1 MLNRIHEKGMT
12 KNHRGKVSIYRVAVV
27 QRFWKSVSKA
37 SLDQLVKIKPVCL
50 IVHAGTNDL
59 ADGTNLLNK
68 TKQKIN
74 KKKKIATQVKNF
86 SKNTKI
92 VFSSIMIRKVRKN
105 MNKKVS
111 QVNS

>member
-1 MLNRIHEKGMT
+1 MVIIGDSMLNRTHEKGMS
-12 KNHRGKVSIYRVAVV
+12 KNHRGKVSIYRIAVV

-74 KKKKIATQVKNF
+74 K
-86 SKNTKI
+86 
-92 VFSSIMIRKVRKN
+92 
-105 MNKKVS
+105 
-111 QVNS
+111 

>member
-74 KKKKIATQVKNF
+74 KKKKNSYT
-86 SKNTKI
+86 
-92 VFSSIMIRKVRKN
+92 
-105 MNKKVS
+105 S
-111 QVNS
+111 QKLFQKYQDCIFEHYDPESP

>member
-1 MLNRIHEKGMT
+1 MLNRIHEKGMS

-27 QRFWKSVSKA
+27 QRFWKSISKA

-50 IVHAGTNDL
+50 IVHAGANDL

-68 TKQKIN
+68 TKQKI
-74 KKKKIATQVKNF
+74 KKKIVTQVKNF

>member
-1 MLNRIHEKGMT
+1 MLNRTHEKAMS
-12 KNHRGKVSIYRVAVV
+12 KNHRGKVSIYRIAVV